1 MSSAA
6 SKSAQLKSLGANVR
20 RLRIKGKLTQE
31 RLAELVGLNPR
42 TIQKI
47 EAGKLDILCTT
58 LIRLQSALKCEWDE
72 LMAHI

>member
-6 SKSAQLKSLGANVR
+6 SKSAQLTSLGANVR
-20 RLRIKGKLTQE
+20 RLRIKGKFTQE

-58 LIRLQSALKCEWDE
+58 LIRLQFALKCEWAE
-72 LMAHI
+72 LMEEI